1 MEYRK
6 KFLWL
11 DKDSELY
18 HRNHVGMF
26 DLTKGILM
34 VLIILQ
40 HCINDYFPLMLYD
53 SYESVGIKVI
63 LSPLCLLRYG
73 AVPMLF
79 MICGYGMRK
88 QSVRKSVKKNLQM
101 FIVPYLG
108 VVIAVTVIALVKH
121 MIAGGSLW
129 SRLFYQVLP
138 FVFCVNTGRWIFNG
152 HMEQIGP
159 VWFFFVYTFGAIYV
173 NLVLQE
179 KEKWLQVCILGIS
192 AMFALLFVN
201 IPLPFCIQQI
211 FICAGLMYTGMQLKK
226 YHIIFKEV
234 PIYIM
239 VMIFLLCCVGTVC
252 GGWAEFANNIYG
264 LGAIDLIIAY
274 IAGVVL
280 LCLFQK
286 MNILQGNL
294 ADRLRWIG
302 RHMMWFCCFHTITY
316 VTIPWE
322 RMTAWFGEHYVLGC
336 LTEFVFSFLWAL
348 LGSLLAEIII
358 KKYLARKKENCK

>member
-1 MEYRK
+1 MENK
-6 KFLWL
+6 KKLFWL
-11 DKDSELY
+11 DRNSELY

-40 HCINDYFPLMLYD
+40 HSINDYFPLMLYE
-53 SYESVGIKVI
+53 SYQSVGIKLI
-63 LSPLCLLRYG
+63 LSPLTLPRYG

-79 MICGYGMRK
+79 MICGYGIRK
-88 QSVRKSVKKNLQM
+88 ESVKKSIKKNLQM

-108 VVIAVTVIALVKH
+108 VVIAVTAIALLKH
-121 MIAGGSLW
+121 VIAGGSLGR
-129 SRLFYQVLP
+129 RLIYQVLP
-138 FVFCVNTGRWIFNG
+138 FVFGVHTGRWIFNG
-152 HMEQIGP
+152 YMEQIGP
-159 VWFFFVYTFGAIYV
+159 VWFFFTYTFGAIYV

-192 AMFALLFVN
+192 AMFALLFID

-211 FICAGLMYTGMQLKK
+211 FICAGLMYAGMQLKK
-226 YHIIFKEV
+226 YHIIFKKV
-234 PIYIM
+234 PIYVV
-239 VMIFLLCCVGTVC
+239 VMTFLLCCVGTVL
-252 GGWAEFANNIYG
+252 GGWAEFGNNIYK
-264 LGAIDLIIAY
+264 LGATDLIIAY
-274 IAGVVL
+274 IAGVIL

-286 MNILQGNL
+286 MNILQGTL
-294 ADRLRWIG
+294 ADGLRWIG

-322 RMTAWFGEHYVLGC
+322 RMAARFGEHYVLGC

-348 LGSLLAEIII
+348 MGSLLAEIII
-358 KKYLARKKENCK
+358 KKSLVRKKEKS